1 MIPRTASGK
10 VLRRKL
16 KVADMSASG
25 DPMSVVALGTYLPP
39 WGTPEIR
46 TVGLDEDALTIAVD
60 AGRAALAGGDVDVHR
75 VVLVTRDLPLLEGGN
90 GAALV
95 AGLGLPA
102 GTEVVE
108 QVGGAPAALDALL
121 AAESGTLVI
130 GADAGT
136 GVGAGAAAAVVRDGD
151 GATLAPVAR
160 AQRSLPM
167 RTRDRQGRVHEYDD
181 ARLLRERGTRV
192 ALDESGIT
200 GKAVAAVGLGARDA
214 GCALRRRRTAC
225 PTTGASAP
233 LFALAD
239 LTERRTVGLVLA
251 FEQAT
256 MTAAELDIGSTRCS
270 GSSPTRRSRCR
281 RARHPDPTSG
291 SRWPPTTGP
300 STPRCASRP
309 VGART
314 APRSPC
320 RLVTGAW
327 SAAPRATPSSSPF
340 PRR

>member
-1 MIPRTASGK
+1 
-10 VLRRKL
+10 
-16 KVADMSASG
+16 
-25 DPMSVVALGTYLPP
+25 MSVVALGTYLAP

-167 RTRDRQGRVHEYDD
+167 RTRDREGRVHEYDD

-192 ALDESGIT
+192 R
-200 GKAVAAVGLGARDA
+200 ARRIRHHRQ
-214 GCALRRRRTAC
+214 GRRRGRPRRTRTRLRSAKAAHRAC
-225 PTTGASAP
+225 PRPGRA
-233 LFALAD
+233 
-239 LTERRTVGLVLA
+239 RR
-251 FEQAT
+251 
-256 MTAAELDIGSTRCS
+256 SSR
-270 GSSPTRRSRCR
+270 SPT
-281 RARHPDPTSG
+281 
-291 SRWPPTTGP
+291 
-300 STPRCASRP
+300 
-309 VGART
+309 
-314 APRSPC
+314 
-320 RLVTGAW
+320 
-327 SAAPRATPSSSPF
+327 
-340 PRR
+340 